1 MKKECENNNYEL
13 LVSNISNRKIFCEKL
28 GILEEYHSLYY
39 INQVNS
45 LKIPNYNHFLK
56 KNPKFLSTKFIN
68 KKYNNY
74 IKKYLDYND
83 AQIVGKISYDKKF
96 VNSEIEDENLGLVI
110 YGQINAEKKARN
122 KKYSLKRKINNVNK
136 IIEDNKDI
144 DKNKDQI
151 NKEIMIFKS
160 KDFNGIYERLKDSN
174 KKEIKE
180 LNEFNSNLKKG
191 HILLINLNNSSLLG
205 KKRNPEHLFTKK
217 IIK

>member
-1 MKKECENNNYEL
+1 M
-13 LVSNISNRKIFCEKL
+13 
-28 GILEEYHSLYY
+28 
-39 INQVNS
+39 
-45 LKIPNYNHFLK
+45 
-56 KNPKFLSTKFIN
+56 
-68 KKYNNY
+68 
-74 IKKYLDYND
+74 
-83 AQIVGKISYDKKF
+83 GKISYDKKF

-136 IIEDNKDI
+136 IIEDNNDI

-191 HILLINLNNSSLLG
+191 HILFINLNNSSLLG